1 MSDIVGPVSMFLK
14 KARYSFV
21 NRIPADVP
29 CGECRLC
36 CTGVYELSEVHPYEK
51 AALGLPVDTPMLNEP
66 GKPCQFLSETGCSV
80 HSKRPAMCR
89 IFDCRMQAL
98 MPPSLELRFGY
109 SLPVQAYAQK
119 RWKFL
124 YQTEQDYVHYLAF
137 LMELD
142 RGSEAGL
149 RAFAVLVEGLR
160 HYVDRIGDAEKVW
173 SSDREAISHNILYR
187 GEYVG
192 VVLKHFIGLD
202 VAKDA
207 YERDQAAFQ
216 ELLDKTVN
224 SAMAAFTLD
233 QLRKILDD
241 KEQMSALREQISG
254 EMPFMS
260 TADHR

>member
-1 MSDIVGPVSMFLK
+1 MMSDVVGPVSMFLRE
-14 KARYSFV
+14 ARYTSV

-36 CTGVYELSEVHPYEK
+36 CSGVYELSEVHPYEK

-66 GKPCQFLSETGCSV
+66 GEPCQFLSETGCSV
-80 HSKRPAMCR
+80 HSKRPAMCQ

-109 SLPVQAYAQK
+109 SLPVQAYAQA

-124 YQTEQDYVHYLAF
+124 YQTEEDYIHYLAF
-137 LMELD
+137 LMELE

-149 RAFAVLVEGLR
+149 QASAVLIDALR
-160 HYVDRIGDAEKVW
+160 HYVDRIEDAENAW
-173 SSDREAISHNILYR
+173 RSNRETIRNNILHR

-192 VVLKHFIGLD
+192 VVLEHFIGLD
-202 VAKDA
+202 AAKQA
-207 YERDQAAFQ
+207 YERDQTAFR
-216 ELLDKTVN
+216 ELLDNTVN

-233 QLRKILDD
+233 QLRETLDD
-241 KEQMSALREQISG
+241 EERMPALREQIG
-254 EMPFMS
+254 RRMPC
-260 TADHR
+260 